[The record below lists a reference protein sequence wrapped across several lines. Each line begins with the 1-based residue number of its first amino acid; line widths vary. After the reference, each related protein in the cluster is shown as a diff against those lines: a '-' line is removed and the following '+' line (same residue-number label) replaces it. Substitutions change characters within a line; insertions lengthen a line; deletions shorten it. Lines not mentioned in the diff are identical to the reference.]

1 MNSSPVIQQAVRLAF
16 LVADGDAVI
25 VEADDAAVGDGN
37 AEDVAGEI
45 IEHRLLAITPGG
57 AMDNPR
63 RRPDRLGDDQV
74 RPALLERG
82 PELAAHQPGEGFD
95 RDEEAL
101 AGRKPV
107 AAVLGNAAAAD
118 QAMDMRVV
126 KELLGPGM
134 KHGEY
139 TNGGADE
146 AGIAGK
152 LDDRLGR
159 RLHQQ
164 SVAVA
169 LVAPPGVP
177 RAP

>member
-1 MNSSPVIQQAVRLAF
+1 MV
-16 LVADGDAVI
+16 

-74 RPALLERG
+74 RPALLKRG
-82 PELAAHQPGEGFD
+82 PSLPRTQPGQGLD

-107 AAVLGNAAAAD
+107 AAVLGS
-118 QAMDMRVV
+118 
-126 KELLGPGM
+126 
-134 KHGEY
+134 
-139 TNGGADE
+139 
-146 AGIAGK
+146 
-152 LDDRLGR
+152 R
-159 RLHQQ
+159 R
-164 SVAVA
+164 
-169 LVAPPGVP
+169 
-177 RAP
+177 R